1 MSIHSNLRRL
11 RRERGMTQ
19 EQVAGQVG
27 ITRQALSSYESG
39 RTRPDID
46 MLLRLSQVY
55 GTDLEGVVYGETQ
68 SLKAARRIRVIALA
82 VIGLLAVLTLLS
94 SALLWSAHTFF
105 PLTEGQVEN
114 LEVVEA
120 HFRLTDGWEL
130 VDGMVLTV
138 SLLGFLILVLLDLG
152 GKGVVSGREKLL
164 FAAAAAAAVVLLP
177 LPFALTDPVFSP
189 VNYFFTPLF
198 VLARLAFFLAV
209 DAVALLIWRRRFRRP
224 PER

>member
-1 MSIHSNLRRL
+1 MAIGTHLRQLRL
-11 RRERGMTQ
+11 ERGMTQ
-19 EQVAGQVG
+19 EEVAQQLG

-55 GTDLEGVVYGETQ
+55 GTDLDGVIYGEAQ
-68 SLKAARRIRVIALA
+68 SLKAMGRLRITALVVI
-82 VIGLLAVLTLLS
+82 VLLAVLTLLS

-130 VDGMVLTV
+130 VDSIALAV
-138 SLLGFLILVLLDLG
+138 SLMGFFALVLLDLI
-152 GKGVVSGREKLL
+152 GKGTASGR
-164 FAAAAAAAVVLLP
+164 
-177 LPFALTDPVFSP
+177 S
-189 VNYFFTPLF
+189 
-198 VLARLAFFLAV
+198 
-209 DAVALLIWRRRFRRP
+209 I
-224 PER
+224 